1 MEKFENIA
9 VYGGGG
15 WGCALACQ
23 VARTQNQ
30 AMLYLRSEQ
39 TASEIANHHTNKKY
53 LGDATFAANII
64 PTTNLEKILSC
75 DLIIIAVSSCSF
87 AQVITTLKN
96 ADLNPNTALLVATKG
111 LSNSPVELLSD
122 KLKSCLKNPFAFI
135 SGPNFAKEV
144 VADLLT
150 PATIA
155 AEDLELANKISR
167 SLASPNFILN
177 TTQDIITVQIAGA
190 MKNIIAIKSG
200 MFEGYGYK
208 ENAKAG
214 LITDGLKE
222 IMDLSIA
229 MGGESSTMLT
239 PAVLGDLMLTCYSQT
254 SRNTKFG
261 YEFAKA
267 TDHTSFLNSYPHLI
281 EGKESAP
288 LVLALAEKYHVKL
301 PIIASVVEALK
312 S

>member
-1 MEKFENIA
+1 MEKFNDIA

-23 VARTQNQ
+23 VARVQNQ
-30 AMLYLRSEQ
+30 AILYLRNEQ
-39 TASEIANHHTNKKY
+39 IAAEIEKHHTNKKY
-53 LGDATFAANII
+53 LGDRALAANII
-64 PTTNLEKILSC
+64 PTTNLGKILSR
-75 DLIIIAVSSCSF
+75 DLIIIAVSSYSF
-87 AQVITTLKN
+87 AQAITTLKN
-96 ADLNPNTALLVATKG
+96 AGLNPNTTLLIATKG
-111 LSNSPVELLSD
+111 LSSAPVELLSD
-122 KLKSCLKNPFAFI
+122 KLKPCLQNPFAFI

-155 AEDLELANKISR
+155 SSDLGLANKISR
-167 SLASPNFILN
+167 SLASQNFVLN
-177 TTQDIITVQIAGA
+177 ITQDIITVQIAGA

-200 MFEGYGYK
+200 MYEGYGYK
-208 ENAKAG
+208 ENAKSG

-229 MGGESSTMLT
+229 MGGAMSTMLT
-239 PAVLGDLMLTCYSQT
+239 SAVLGDLMLTCYSQT

-261 YEFAKA
+261 YEFAKSR
-267 TDHTSFLNSYPHLI
+267 DPLSFLKSYPHLI

-288 LVLALAEKYHVKL
+288 LVLALAEKYNVNL
-301 PIIASVVEALK
+301 PIVASVAEALK